1 METRGALKTA
11 PCLHE
16 FAQQV
21 KSIRHNYSREIG
33 SKTMRIPRS
42 KENAAIIKDH
52 NNNNEKVIEIPLELL
67 GHKKDF
73 AGPVGP

>member
-1 METRGALKTA
+1 
-11 PCLHE
+11 
-16 FAQQV
+16 
-21 KSIRHNYSREIG
+21 
-33 SKTMRIPRS
+33 MRIPRS